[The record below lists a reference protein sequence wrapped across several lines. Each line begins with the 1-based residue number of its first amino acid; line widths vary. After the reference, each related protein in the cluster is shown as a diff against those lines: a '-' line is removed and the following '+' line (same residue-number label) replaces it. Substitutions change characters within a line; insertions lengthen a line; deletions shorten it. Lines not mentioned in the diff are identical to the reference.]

1 MTFSPD
7 TRGFT
12 LSTSLYPFARRAG
25 GGRGKAKESA
35 MLPVYPPP
43 LPLFSLLARPF
54 SLSLSLPRL
63 RAATLVFAA
72 LAGKGLRLLA
82 QAASTFARE

>member
-35 MLPVYPPP
+35 MLPVYIRRHCPS
-43 LPLFSLLARPF
+43 LFSRVL

-63 RAATLVFAA
+63 RAA